1 MALTEADMLGLLR
14 GPTTDRALG
23 TILVT
28 IAGSPQPSAVIRYY
42 MVSYP
47 RNGRDSFKV
56 SSDQGTLG
64 PGAVAFDAH
73 SIQMVPHANLP
84 PLNQING
91 YLLDNTG
98 PDLMVTGM
106 LNGCSFV
113 MKANAQRTTVRCAHL
128 QPSAAPG
135 GGELLNTQC
144 INSAAFAGDAGPVV
158 VFGRNNYPV
167 TAGGRSCTV
176 VGVRRLGVWAL
187 YAQQFDA
194 FFNVL
199 GATQIL

>member
-1 MALTEADMLGLLR
+1 VALTEADMLGLLR

-23 TILVT
+23 TILIT

-42 MVSYP
+42 IVSYP
-47 RNGRDSFKV
+47 RNGRHSFKV
-56 SSDQGTLG
+56 SSEQGTLG
-64 PGAVAFDAH
+64 ADALAIDAH
-73 SIQMVPHANLP
+73 SIQMVPHANFP

-106 LNGCSFV
+106 LNGCSFI
-113 MKANAQRTTVRCAHL
+113 MKADAQRTSVRCAHL
-128 QPSAAPG
+128 QPIPGAG

-144 INSAAFAGDAGPVV
+144 INTAAFAGDAGPVV

-167 TAGGRSCTV
+167 TTGGRSCTV
-176 VGVRRLGVWAL
+176 LGVRRRGVWSI

-194 FFNVL
+194 FFNIVS
-199 GATQIL
+199 ATQIL